1 MPVNT
6 SFGRLWPHCDAKN
19 HLVTVVAPIS
29 GARFPVHS
37 GIAPLVAEGLRRM
50 ELGIG
55 GPAYI
60 LDPSQCGAYNCRKIA
75 GTNSPSNHS
84 GGLALD
90 KDWRRNPFKKGA
102 RYALPEWVWK
112 MWEWLGFYW
121 GGRYHDYMHT
131 EWLKTPSAARA
142 RMVELGLLSG
152 GGGSKPSSSA
162 LRLGSQ
168 GPEVR
173 RLQELLRIEIDGS
186 FGPATE
192 KAVKLFQQ
200 QNGLE
205 ADGICGLSTWAKLL
219 TENEDD
225 MAQVEQWKF
234 DRLFDRILSMS
245 AGVEGQ
251 NNDGGQFG
259 YEKRRWEA
267 LDERLDK
274 IETALAALKRP

>member
-1 MPVNT
+1 
-6 SFGRLWPHCDAKN
+6 
-19 HLVTVVAPIS
+19 
-29 GARFPVHS
+29 
-37 GIAPLVAEGLRRM
+37 
-50 ELGIG
+50 
-55 GPAYI
+55 
-60 LDPSQCGAYNCRKIA
+60 
-75 GTNSPSNHS
+75 
-84 GGLALD
+84 
-90 KDWRRNPFKKGA
+90 
-102 RYALPEWVWK
+102 
-112 MWEWLGFYW
+112 
-121 GGRYHDYMHT
+121 
-131 EWLKTPSAARA
+131 
-142 RMVELGLLSG
+142 
-152 GGGSKPSSSA
+152 
-162 LRLGSQ
+162 
-168 GPEVR
+168 
-173 RLQELLRIEIDGS
+173 LQELLRIEIDGS

-267 LDERLDK
+267 LDARLDK